1 MNIYQF
7 PAPVL
12 REKAIKVKELDNKT
26 TAFITKLLGLM
37 RANKG
42 CVGIAAPQVGAL
54 KRIAIVDA
62 TGNKKAVQKSGQ
74 LVMVN
79 PEILERSGSTVNREG
94 CLSVPDFTGNVERPD
109 KIRLKFMDM
118 EGNVSI
124 LETSGFEAVIIQH
137 EIDHLDGILFIDR
150 IKSARRDLFRRK
162 NY

>member
-12 REKAIKVKELDNKT
+12 REKALKVKEPDNKT
-26 TAFITKLLGLM
+26 AAFITRLLSLM

-42 CVGIAAPQVGAL
+42 CVGIAAPQVGEL

-62 TGNKKAVQKSGQ
+62 TENRKATDKHG
-74 LVMVN
+74 LLIMIN
-79 PEILERSGSTVNREG
+79 PEIIEKSGSTINREG
-94 CLSVPDFTGNVERPD
+94 CLSVPDFTGNVERPEH
-109 KIRLKFMDM
+109 INLRYMDM
-118 EGNVSI
+118 EGNERKV
-124 LETSGFEAVIIQH
+124 ETKGFEAVIIQH

-150 IKSARRDLFRRK
+150 IRSARRDLFRRK